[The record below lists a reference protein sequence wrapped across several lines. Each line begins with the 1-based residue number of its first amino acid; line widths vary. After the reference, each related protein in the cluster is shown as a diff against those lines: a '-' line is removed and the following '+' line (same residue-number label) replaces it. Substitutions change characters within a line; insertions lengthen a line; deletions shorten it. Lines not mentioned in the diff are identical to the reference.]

1 MRPASNKPCQWR
13 RARETLAVEKVDF
26 QTRVMTHMTSNV
38 EPELIK
44 NVHEWTDTC
53 QIKFFC

>member
-44 NVHEWTDTC
+44 NVHE
-53 QIKFFC
+53 